1 MDVFCGSYHTFELTE
16 DEAVYSWGL
25 NNYGQLGTDDTESYF
40 QSKRLSEDWIKEDD
54 ETDSIKENKKKEN
67 AAKTRKYDGLEISG
81 GQHHTVVCNKG
92 SVYVLGR
99 KEYGRLGLGENIS
112 EEPCT
117 PRRIP
122 TLSKISHVST
132 GTICSFAVS
141 DPGDIFSWGM
151 GTNLQLGTGEEEDGD
166 EEEDWE

>member
-1 MDVFCGSYHTFELTE
+1 MCSVGTFALTE
-16 DEAVYSWGL
+16 DEVVHSWGL

-40 QSKRLSEDWIKEDD
+40 QPKRLPDDWIKEDD

-99 KEYGRLGLGENIS
+99 KEYVSVRTARSLMSQPGPFARFG
-112 EEPCT
+112 
-117 PRRIP
+117 
-122 TLSKISHVST
+122 KIR
-132 GTICSFAVS
+132 
-141 DPGDIFSWGM
+141 
-151 GTNLQLGTGEEEDGD
+151 
-166 EEEDWE
+166 